1 MKLSLKLSGHQ
12 HAALKSHLLQDA
24 NESAALVLCGRCVTD
39 SQTILIGQKVVPVPL
54 EACVERHPDY
64 LHWRT
69 DAVEEVFEEAAAHN
83 LSVLKIHSHPGGYA
97 DFSRT
102 DDASDKDL
110 FPSLYGWTNGP
121 HASAVMLPDG
131 SVFGRLVT
139 DKGRFAPIHR
149 IVVAGD
155 DIRIWD
161 HQIIAD
167 EVPKTANRHARAFG
181 AATTLLLERL
191 KIAVVGC
198 SGTGSVVIEQLGRL
212 QVGELVL
219 IDPDRAEEVNSN
231 RIVGLTAEDV
241 ECHRQKVEVLKR
253 SVEAMGLGTRVTAL
267 PLDVM
272 DPQAIKAVAECDLVF
287 GCMDSASGRHI
298 LNKLAATYC
307 LPYIDVGVRL
317 VADGTGSISHVCGS
331 VNYLQP
337 GGSSLLSRGLYTLQD
352 FEAEMLK
359 KGDLEAYKAR
369 LAEKYIKGVQE
380 SRPAVVS
387 VNTVYAG
394 LAVTEMLAR
403 LHPFRDDPNQ
413 RYASTCLSL
422 NGSFVECSS
431 DGERCPVINRH
442 AGKGDMEPLLG
453 LQS

>member
-1 MKLSLKLSGHQ
+1 MKHTMKLSGYQ
-12 HAALKSHLLQDA
+12 HAALQSHLLQDA
-24 NESAALVLCGRCVTD
+24 NEAAAIVLCGRCVTD
-39 SQTILIGQKVVPVPL
+39 SQTILIGQKVVPIPL
-54 EACVERHPDY
+54 EACVVRHPDF

-69 DAVEEVFEEAAAHN
+69 DAVEAAFEEAVSKG

-102 DDASDKDL
+102 DDASDKEL
-110 FPSLYGWTNGP
+110 FPSLYGWTDGP

-131 SVFGRLVT
+131 SIFGRHVS
-139 DKGRFAPIHR
+139 DKGRFTPISR
-149 IVVAGD
+149 VAVAGD
-155 DIRIWD
+155 DVRIWD
-161 HQIIAD
+161 HETHIG
-167 EVPKTANRHARAFG
+167 EVPTTANRHARAFG
-181 AATTLLLERL
+181 AATTLLLKRL

-212 QVGELVL
+212 QVGELIL
-219 IDPDRAEEVNSN
+219 IDPDCAEDVNSN
-231 RIVGLTAEDV
+231 RIIGLTAEDV
-241 ECHRQKVEVLKR
+241 ECRRPKVEVLKR

-272 DPQAIKAVAECDLVF
+272 NPDAIKAVAECDLVF
-287 GCMDSASGRHI
+287 GCMDSASGRHV

-317 VADGTGSISHVCGS
+317 VADGSGSISHVCGS

-359 KGDLEAYKAR
+359 KCDPEAYKAR

-380 SRPAVVS
+380 SRPAVIS

-403 LHPFRDDPNQ
+403 LHPFRDDPNG

-422 NGSFVECSS
+422 NGTFVECSS
-431 DGERCPVINRH
+431 DGQPCPVINRH

>member
-1 MKLSLKLSGHQ
+1 MKFTLKLSGQH

-24 NESAALVLCGRCVTD
+24 NEAAALVLCGRCVTD
-39 SQTILIGQKVVPVPL
+39 SQTILIGQKVVLVPL

-69 DAVEEVFEEAAAHN
+69 DAVESAFEEAAAQN

-97 DFSRT
+97 SFSRT

-131 SVFGRLVT
+131 SIFGRHVS
-139 DKGRFAPIHR
+139 DKGRFVPIR
-149 IVVAGD
+149 RVAVAGD
-155 DIRIWD
+155 DIQIWD
-161 HQIIAD
+161 DGIHSD
-167 EVPKTANRHARAFG
+167 EVPMSANRHARAFG
-181 AATTLLLERL
+181 AATTLLLKRL

-219 IDPDRAEEVNSN
+219 IDPECAEDVNSN
-231 RIVGLTAEDV
+231 RIMGLTADDV
-241 ECHRQKVEVLKR
+241 ARRRLKVEVLKR
-253 SVEAMGLGTRVTAL
+253 TVEAMGHGTRVTAL

-272 DPQAIKAVAECDLVF
+272 TPAAIKAVAECDLVF
-287 GCMDSASGRHI
+287 GCMDSASGRHV

-317 VADGTGSISHVCGS
+317 VADGVGNISHVCGS

-337 GGSSLLSRGLYTLQD
+337 GGSSLLSRGLYDLQD
-352 FEAEMLK
+352 FEAEMLQ
-359 KGDLEAYKAR
+359 KGDPEAYKVR

-403 LHPFRDDPNQ
+403 LHPFRDDPNE
-413 RYASTCLSL
+413 RYAATCLSL
-422 NGSFVECSS
+422 NGAFVECSS
-431 DGERCPVINRH
+431 DGDPCPVINRH

-453 LQS
+453 MQF